1 MKPLSGSLQ
10 VKLPFESQRL
20 RLAITDIVPLRI
32 VDASVKASRK
42 YIQIAASV
50 REVGIVELRSTRR
63 GADNAQP
70 TGTDLVT
77 YSNRNCAVGAAPG

>member
-1 MKPLSGSLQ
+1 MKPLSGPLQ
-10 VKLPFESQRL
+10 VKMPFETQRL

-50 REVGIVELRSTRR
+50 REVGSWSFALF
-63 GADNAQP
+63 D
-70 TGTDLVT
+70 
-77 YSNRNCAVGAAPG
+77 AAPIVRSRLVPIL